1 MHRHKHNGVLGM
13 GGTQNRTQ
21 HIVSKLK
28 EKGHRITPQR
38 LAILRMLTESNG
50 HPSAEDIFQ
59 RVQVNFPTT
68 SLATVYKTIAVMKEL
83 GEVLELEFSSDH
95 NRYDGHKPY
104 PHPHLI
110 CVRCKKIV
118 DPELDTLEDMTQE
131 LVSDTGYKILGHRLD
146 FYGICSECQKKQ

>member
-1 MHRHKHNGVLGM
+1 M
-13 GGTQNRTQ
+13 GATQNRTQ

-118 DPELDTLEDMTQE
+118 DPELNTLEDMTQE

>member
-1 MHRHKHNGVLGM
+1 MAGIS
-13 GGTQNRTQ
+13 NRTQ
-21 HIVSKLK
+21 QIVGKLK

-38 LAILRMLTESNG
+38 LAILRMLAESNG
-50 HPSAEDIFQ
+50 HPSVDDIFQ
-59 RVQVNFPTT
+59 RVQINFPTT
-68 SLATVYKTIAVMKEL
+68 SLATIYKTISVMKEL

-110 CVRCKKIV
+110 CVKCKKII
-118 DPELDTLEDMTQE
+118 DPELNSLEDMTQE

>member
-1 MHRHKHNGVLGM
+1 M
-13 GGTQNRTQ
+13 GGIPNRTQ
-21 HIVSKLK
+21 HIVNKLK

-38 LAILRMLTESNG
+38 LAILRILAESNG
-50 HPSAEDIFQ
+50 HPSVEDIFQ
-59 RVQVNFPTT
+59 KVKVNFPTT
-68 SLATVYKTIAVMKEL
+68 SLATIYKTISVMKDL

-110 CVRCKKIV
+110 CVKCKRIV
-118 DPELDTLEDMTQE
+118 DPELNSLEDMTQE

-146 FYGICSECQKKQ
+146 FYGICAECQRKV